1 MQCGKICRHGHCE
14 VIVSLTSHEQK
25 KAISPTGAVE
35 QMRQFRR
42 PPDQCSLYGAWK
54 ASRCDLKGP
63 KFQIFSRASRGWA
76 PICIDILAC
85 HDETIHAITV
95 IRLNLN
101 PPFKNSRSATGI
113 HSELLSLVSVA
124 PRLYECSYTYSIQGE
139 YEVASSPGSEHSRPL
154 YAHDLWSYYNSPCSR
169 ARLPLCVTC
178 CLPPDFLLL
187 SLCYKGC
194 SL

>member
-1 MQCGKICRHGHCE
+1 MWPTDHVQMVTSWCE
-14 VIVSLTSHEQK
+14 LTLRCVDWVGIRRCLGRLSDIQYISIAIAIASTSDRSAATTAGDRLMVQLSIYIYLLSTLVSATIFGFL
-25 KAISPTGAVE
+25 
-35 QMRQFRR
+35 QFLRLHQTVA
-42 PPDQCSLYGAWK
+42 DCCKVWH
-54 ASRCDLKGP
+54 
-63 KFQIFSRASRGWA
+63 FSRYIS
-76 PICIDILAC
+76 LA
-85 HDETIHAITV
+85 IW
-95 IRLNLN
+95 
-101 PPFKNSRSATGI
+101 I

-139 YEVASSPGSEHSRPL
+139 YEVASSPGSEHSRLL

-169 ARLPLCVTC
+169 ARLPLYVTC